1 MSIQEF
7 CDIYAVANRDRIA
20 AQKYFAAR
28 GVVDT
33 TEDDWTAKFDAA
45 RFNLGRAGKPLLK
58 NLLVKSLEQLVE
70 MAQVHPAEEW
80 SDFATK
86 KAKLAHY
93 LSNK

>member
-1 MSIQEF
+1 MSIDEF

-28 GVVDT
+28 GVVET
-33 TEDDWTAKFDAA
+33 TEDDWTAKFDTA

-58 NLLVKSLEQLVE
+58 NLLLKSLDQLLE
-70 MAQVHPAEEW
+70 LARVHPTEEW
-80 SDFATK
+80 SDFAAK